1 MNSLEKILGAA
12 TIDSRLDFRT
22 KLKLLKNNNNNL
34 IVCLRIF
41 EFPIFLRIP
50 QALIK
55 LQGFWQQN

>member
-1 MNSLEKILGAA
+1 MTSLEKILGAA

-22 KLKLLKNNNNNL
+22 KLKLLKNNKNNL
-34 IVCLRIF
+34 IVRLRIF

-50 QALIK
+50 QVLIK